1 MNHGKTI
8 ELFFVNGT
16 ADDVVTAELSNW
28 NEQAIRIPR
37 AECRNPKQEHVT
49 NVLEGVGVYFLVC
62 QNDGGKEGVY
72 VGEAENIHKRLCD
85 HLRDYDGCRETYYWN
100 YAIAFVGGRLDKALI
115 RYLENR
121 LVSILK
127 ECGRCDCLT
136 QNTFQNIV
144 LKPSQI
150 ATMEEFI
157 DNVRVVLSALGNKFL
172 APQPSATIT
181 TQTFKCVGRDA
192 DAKGFVSTNGF
203 TVLQGSRIA
212 STTVESFRIR
222 ARGYYDL
229 RKRLE
234 ADGTIVDYKFI
245 HNFEFSSPSSAS
257 AVVLGRN
264 SNGNQDWRASDG
276 RTLGDIQQ

>member
-1 MNHGKTI
+1 M
-8 ELFFVNGT
+8 

-28 NEQAIRIPR
+28 NAQAIRIPR
-37 AECRNPKQEHVT
+37 LECRNPKQDHIT
-49 NVLEGVGVYFLVC
+49 NALQGVGVYFLVC
-62 QNDGGKEGVY
+62 QNDGGKESVY
-72 VGEAENIHKRLCD
+72 VGEAENVHKRLCD
-85 HLRDYDGCRETYYWN
+85 HLRAYDSSRETYYWN

-121 LVSILK
+121 LVAILK

-136 QNTFQNIV
+136 QNTFQNTV

-157 DNVRVVLSALGNKFL
+157 DNVRVVLSALGSKFL
-172 APQPSATIT
+172 VPQPTATVT

-192 DAKGFVSTNGF
+192 DAKGFVSPNGF
-203 TVLQGSRIA
+203 TVLAGSCVA
-212 STTVESFRIR
+212 SSTVESFKIR

-234 ADGTIVDYKFI
+234 TDGIIVECKFV
-245 HNFEFSSPSSAS
+245 HNYEFSSPSSAS

-264 SNGNQDWRASDG
+264 SNGNHDWKAIDG
-276 RTLGDIQQ
+276 RTLGEVQ

>member
-1 MNHGKTI
+1 MRLLDSEYFSKTGWLIDGRNHDS
-8 ELFFVNGT
+8 GT
-16 ADDVVTAELSNW
+16 RCCSFSRL
-28 NEQAIRIPR
+28 RRR
-37 AECRNPKQEHVT
+37 A
-49 NVLEGVGVYFLVC
+49 VGVRPVN
-62 QNDGGKEGVY
+62 QPP
-72 VGEAENIHKRLCD
+72 
-85 HLRDYDGCRETYYWN
+85 
-100 YAIAFVGGRLDKALI
+100 
-115 RYLENR
+115 
-121 LVSILK
+121 S
-127 ECGRCDCLT
+127 
-136 QNTFQNIV
+136 FQNIV

-192 DAKGFVSTNGF
+192 DVKGFVSTNGF

-234 ADGTIVDYKFI
+234 ADGTIVDCKFI